1 MGNVT
6 SGATMMHEDVWMLA
20 RDAAVKGRA
29 ASKVNKILTG
39 TRLGTADLSLPSITL
54 AIFAPQLRHRSI
66 TVSNPGD
73 LPFPTS
79 H

>member
-20 RDAAVKGRA
+20 RDATVKGPA

-39 TRLGTADLSLPSITL
+39 TRLGTADLSLPSIPR
-54 AIFAPQLRHRSI
+54 AIFAPQLRDGSI
-66 TVSNPGD
+66 TMSNPGD

>member
-20 RDAAVKGRA
+20 RDA
-29 ASKVNKILTG
+29 SKVNKALTG
-39 TRLGTADLSLPSITL
+39 TRLGTAGLSLPSITL
-54 AIFAPQLRHRSI
+54 AIFAPQLRHRSV
-66 TVSNPGD
+66 TMSNPGD
-73 LPFPTS
+73 LPLPTC